1 MVLTTYLSDLSDAD
15 LMVRA
20 VPGTNHIAWQLGH
33 LIASEHKMMTDSG
46 FKMPEL
52 PGGFAESHDKE
63 ASISDD
69 SKKFHKKSQYLDWLM
84 QQRTATMAALDAASD
99 TSLGKATPESMKDYA
114 LSSVNYPSLSA
125 TIILPLGQRNI
136 TIIAVSLFFLVLF
149 LCEIVCV
156 PVISVTSRV
165 TLIQRQPCLRPTRSA
180 WPFGPAPCGSWG
192 C

>member
-1 MVLTTYLSDLSDAD
+1 LRERIRAWNAD
-15 LMVRA
+15 R
-20 VPGTNHIAWQLGH
+20 NNRSRKI
-33 LIASEHKMMTDSG
+33 
-46 FKMPEL
+46 
-52 PGGFAESHDKE
+52 
-63 ASISDD
+63 
-69 SKKFHKKSQYLDWLM
+69 DW
-84 QQRTATMAALDAASD
+84 
-99 TSLGKATPESMKDYA
+99 

-165 TLIQRQPCLRPTRSA
+165 TLIRRRACLRATRSA
-180 WPFGPAPCGSWG
+180 WPFEPAPCGSWG